1 MRKLIWLLGVML
13 LLLSLA
19 GCGSKVDRESIRSY
33 LENSYYSESD
43 ATVNEI
49 MDISQEQGSHDKK
62 FIVYGRLYF
71 NRELI
76 SPVS

>member
-49 MDISQEQGSHDKK
+49 IWIFLRSREAMTRNSLCTEDCISAAS
-62 FIVYGRLYF
+62 
-71 NRELI
+71 
-76 SPVS
+76 